1 MTPRERVVAASRG
14 GVVEG
19 PVRAGRAGADLIVC
33 ESTERLAPLSDR
45 MQVVELLN
53 PFGRA
58 RLSGLDINRLLADDP
73 AEGAKELERLAV
85 QTHAQIVQ
93 SLESGADGVFYR
105 VVGATPDAST
115 PMEYGGHHLEI
126 DRAILVEFE
135 DAFNVLF
142 VEGTDPYLDF
152 VSDLPARFFGWEVEK
167 SPMTVGEVR
176 TLRQGALI
184 AAHPDADVVLDL
196 ASAPLFARE
205 PVDAHA

>member
-1 MTPRERVVAASRG
+1 MTPRERVVAASCG

-19 PVRAGRAGADLIVC
+19 RVTAGRKNADLMVC
-33 ESTERLAPLSDR
+33 ATVAQLASSCDR
-45 MQVVELLN
+45 MQVVEVMN
-53 PFGRA
+53 PYGRA
-58 RLSGLDINRLLADDP
+58 KTDGRDLNALLADDP
-73 AEGAKELERLAV
+73 AAGARELDRLAAE
-85 QTHAQIVQ
+85 TRAAIAEA
-93 SLESGADGVFYR
+93 LDAGADGVFYR

-152 VSDLPARFFGWEVEK
+152 VSDLPARFFGWEVDR

-176 TLRQGALI
+176 TLRRGALI